1 MNKAKLQLYLIVFLI
16 IIGSSIPP
24 KSIPNQVLL
33 FSDKLL
39 HFIEYSILG
48 FMGYR
53 AYDSG
58 IKNIHIMI
66 CIYGLLFSIFDET
79 WQLCISGRNFS
90 YYDIIADLIGLIF
103 GSSTY
108 KNFKNK

>member
-1 MNKAKLQLYLIVFLI
+1 MNKAKIHFYLIVFLI

-24 KSIPNQVLL
+24 KSIPNQVFL

-58 IKNIHIMI
+58 IRNIHLMI
-66 CIYGLLFSIFDET
+66 CIYGLLFSIFDES
-79 WQLCISGRNFS
+79 WQLYISGRNFS
-90 YYDIIADLIGLIF
+90 YYDIIADSVGLIF

-108 KNFKNK
+108 KYINSK